1 MDYQENTEKLSPEEM
16 DRRKEE
22 MLTFYKDSMP
32 YLDAQLGYETKL
44 MEVDEVRFK
53 RLQISMQSAM
63 MLAQNENQQERRA
76 ALVPPPERSARY
88 TTVFCCFRGWVVLR
102 KTDELCVC
110 LQT

>member
-44 MEVDEVRFK
+44 MQVDEVRFK

-63 MLAQNENQQERRA
+63 MLAQNENQEEYPEEYPEKVTQESS
-76 ALVPPPERSARY
+76 PKPEAKAKKKELKRKKP
-88 TTVFCCFRGWVVLR
+88 LR
-102 KTDELCVC
+102 TS
-110 LQT
+110 

>member
-63 MLAQNENQQERRA
+63 MLAQNENQEEYPEEYPEKVTQESS
-76 ALVPPPERSARY
+76 PKPKPEAKKKKLKRKKP
-88 TTVFCCFRGWVVLR
+88 LR
-102 KTDELCVC
+102 TS
-110 LQT
+110 